1 MLLYHR
7 SCSEFGTEVHSIFL
21 TFDFSLLTFNLSLPL
36 HKLSGMKQQGWKM
49 IVFLFVLVL
58 ISQLVDAQCSICTK
72 TASQLGEGPAKA
84 LNSAIIYLAFAPIAI
99 MGFIG
104 FRWWK
109 REQEVMKNEKQ
120 TSTKD

>member
-1 MLLYHR
+1 MKG
-7 SCSEFGTEVHSIFL
+7 EKIIFPF
-21 TFDFSLLTFNLSLPL
+21 TFHLSPFTFNLSLPL
-36 HKLSGMKQQGWKM
+36 HKSSDMKQQGWKM
-49 IVFLFVLVL
+49 VVFLGALVL
-58 ISQLVDAQCSICTK
+58 ISQLADAQCSICTK

-109 REQEVMKNEKQ
+109 REQEVMKNEEQ
-120 TSTKD
+120 TSNKS